1 MVSAAETMS
10 ALGWQG
16 MRNKRLAITAILL
29 AATTIVFAQEETS
42 SESPSKSEVQ
52 TENQTSELKTNN
64 TDIERLGIPASESI
78 DGSIPAKA
86 TSSTEETEATR
97 PQSAGDD
104 YRPSRRISGDRS
116 VKFPVD
122 I

>member
-1 MVSAAETMS
+1 MMS

-16 MRNKRLAITAILL
+16 MRNKRLAIMALLL
-29 AATTIVFAQEETS
+29 AEATAVWAQETIS
-42 SESPSKSEVQ
+42 SEPPSKSEVQ
-52 TENQTSELKTNN
+52 TENQTSEPKSNN
-64 TDIERLGIPASESI
+64 TDIKKMGIPGSEPP
-78 DGSIPAKA
+78 DGSGQEKPTPSKV
-86 TSSTEETEATR
+86 ETEATR

>member
-1 MVSAAETMS
+1 
-10 ALGWQG
+10 
-16 MRNKRLAITAILL
+16 MRNKRLAIIAILL
-29 AATTIVFAQEETS
+29 AAATAVFAQEKTS

-64 TDIERLGIPASESI
+64 TNVERPGIPVSQPF
-78 DGSIPAKA
+78 DGSIPKESI
-86 TSSTEETEATR
+86 SSTVETEATR

>member
-1 MVSAAETMS
+1 MSAAETMS

-29 AATTIVFAQEETS
+29 AATTIVFSQEETS